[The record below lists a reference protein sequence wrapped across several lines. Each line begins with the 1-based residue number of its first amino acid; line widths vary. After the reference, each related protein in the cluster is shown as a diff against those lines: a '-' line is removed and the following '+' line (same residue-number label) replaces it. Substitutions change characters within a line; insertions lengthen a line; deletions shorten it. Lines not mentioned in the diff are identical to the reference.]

1 MKKKQARQNNKKS
14 RRAMKKKAQIRER
27 RKNKNR
33 KKYLTSLKNKHNNL
47 NMMSMLMK
55 MFEGMDMSSLSE
67 DGEGISEEKMAEL
80 MKNMMGAFGEDGGGL
95 GDILG
100 GLDLSSL
107 GDSLPEGE
115 GLGDLFEDPEDPFL
129 GLLKGHEVDTEFN
142 IEDYLEEDDDEE
154 SECDMTRPLS
164 DFKEDIDPSNQ

>member
-33 KKYLTSLKNKHNNL
+33 KKYLASLKNKHNNL

-55 MFEGMDMSSLSE
+55 MFEGVDMSSLSE
-67 DGEGISEEKMAEL
+67 GGDGVSEEKMAEL
-80 MKNMMGAFGEDGGGL
+80 MKNMMGAFGGDGDGL

-107 GDSLPEGE
+107 EDSLPEGE
-115 GLGDLFEDPEDPFL
+115 DLGDLFEDSEDPFL
-129 GLLKGHEVDTEFN
+129 GLLAQHEVDTEFN